1 MIIYSHREGKTRDEE
16 DEAMKKM
23 VIKKIGREWYVI
35 VKNADGS
42 NYTMASFSTKKVAE
56 GVRDHWIRDKF
67 FGEAE
72 KA

>member
-1 MIIYSHREGKTRDEE
+1 
-16 DEAMKKM
+16 MKKM

-42 NYTMASFSTKKVAE
+42 NYTMASFATKKVAE